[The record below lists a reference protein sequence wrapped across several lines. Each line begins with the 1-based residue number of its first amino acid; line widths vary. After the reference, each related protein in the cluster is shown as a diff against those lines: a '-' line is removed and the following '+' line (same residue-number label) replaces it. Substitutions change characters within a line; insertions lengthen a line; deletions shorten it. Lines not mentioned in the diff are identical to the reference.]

1 MTKRSGEEQLAMTA
15 DAGRLESERRL
26 EIATRAAAIGVWDW
40 NLSDNSFVYSDTARQ
55 ICGFSSDQPIT
66 LELLRAITHPDD
78 LPLTSAQARAATD
91 PQVRDSRVY
100 RYRIRRADTGEQR
113 WILAYGEATFA
124 DVEGVT
130 RALRYTG
137 TIQDITDQK
146 RAEEALAESEAR
158 LRLTVDAAQMA
169 VWEVDVASGAVTHSP
184 QLNLLCGFPPDAR
197 PTLEEFRSRYA
208 PGERERLE
216 QESAAIRERGG
227 TQMQTEY
234 RQLWP
239 DGSEHWMLLRAAFAP
254 GDSGSSRVLGV
265 LIDITDSKRAEA
277 RTALVA
283 RELQHRMKNALT
295 IVQTIARQTFRD
307 ASDPAAAVD
316 AFIGRL
322 QALAAA
328 TDIVTLNDWTDG
340 SICAVVEQ
348 ITLPFRDVGLDPFV
362 TEGKDRLLPSKVA
375 IGLGMA
381 LHELCTNAAKYGA
394 LSSPEG
400 RVRLRW
406 EVEEAG
412 RLSVTWQ
419 EVDGPPVVVPDRRG
433 FGSRLLERGLFV
445 EPEGRVQIDFLP
457 EGVLAR
463 IIVNL

>member
-1 MTKRSGEEQLAMTA
+1 MAA

-26 EIATRAAAIGVWDW
+26 EIATRAANIGVWDW
-40 NLSDNSFVYSDTARQ
+40 NLGDNSFVYSETARQ
-55 ICGFSSDQPIT
+55 VIGLPPDQPVT

-91 PQVRDSRVY
+91 PQIRDTRVY

-137 TIQDITDQK
+137 TIQDITEQK
-146 RAEEALAESEAR
+146 RAEEALADSEAR
-158 LRLTVDAAQMA
+158 LRLAVDAAQMA
-169 VWEVDVASGAVTHSP
+169 VWEVDLATGVVTHSP
-184 QLNLLCGFPPDAR
+184 QLNILCGFPPDAL
-197 PTLEEFRSRYA
+197 PTLEEYRSRYA

-227 TQMQTEY
+227 THMQTEY
-234 RQLWP
+234 RQIWP

-254 GDSGSSRVLGV
+254 GGSGSSRVIGV

-283 RELQHRMKNALT
+283 RELQHRMKNAMS

-307 ASDPAAAVD
+307 ASDPAGAVD

-340 SICAVVEQ
+340 SVREVVEQ
-348 ITLPFRDVGLDPFV
+348 ITLPFRDGGPGRFA
-362 TEGKDRLLPSKVA
+362 TEGEDRQLPSKVA
-375 IGLGMA
+375 ISLGMA

-400 RVRLRW
+400 RVRLCW

-412 RLSVTWQ
+412 RLAVTWQ
-419 EVDGPPVVVPDRRG
+419 EVDGPPVVVPERRG
-433 FGSRLLERGLFV
+433 FGTRLLERGLFV
-445 EPEGRVQIDFLP
+445 EPEGRVEIEFRP
-457 EGVLAR
+457 EGVLAH
-463 IIVNL
+463 IVVGL

>member
-1 MTKRSGEEQLAMTA
+1 MVAE
-15 DAGRLESERRL
+15 AGRLESERRL
-26 EIATRAAAIGVWDW
+26 EIATRAAGIGVWDW
-40 NLSDNSFVYSDTARQ
+40 NLGDNSFVYSDIARQ
-55 ICGFSSDQPIT
+55 ICGFALGQPIT
-66 LELLRAITHPDD
+66 LELLQAITHPED
-78 LPLTSAQARAATD
+78 LPLTSAQARAAID
-91 PQVRDSRVY
+91 PAVRGSQVY
-100 RYRIRRADTGEQR
+100 RYRIRRADTGELR

-124 DVEGVT
+124 DVDGVA

-158 LRLTVDAAQMA
+158 LRLAVDAAQMA
-169 VWEVDVASGAVTHSP
+169 VWEVDLSTGAITHSP
-184 QLNLLCGFPPDAR
+184 QLNVLSGFPPDAR

-216 QESAAIRERGG
+216 QEGAAIRERGG

-234 RQLWP
+234 RQIWP
-239 DGSEHWMLLRAAFAP
+239 DGSEHWMLLRAAYAP
-254 GDSGSSRVLGV
+254 GHDGPSRVIGV

-307 ASDPAAAVD
+307 ATDPAGAVD

-328 TDIVTLNDWTDG
+328 TDIVTLNDWSDG
-340 SICAVVEQ
+340 SICEVIEQ
-348 ITLPFRDVGLDPFV
+348 ITLPFHDGGRDRFV
-362 TEGKDRLLPSKVA
+362 TAGEDRQLPSKVA
-375 IGLGMA
+375 IALGMA

-400 RVRLRW
+400 RVQLRW
-406 EVEEAG
+406 EIEQTG

-419 EVDGPPVVVPDRRG
+419 ELDGPPVVVPERRG
-433 FGSRLLERGLFV
+433 FGSRLLERGLFL
-445 EPEGRVQIDFLP
+445 EPEGRVEIDFRP
-457 EGVLAR
+457 EGVVAQIFVHL
-463 IIVNL
+463 